1 MCLKLSFHLSS
12 SSKVPSKKTLSICL
26 PMLEFG
32 ESVCNFAVPIPILY
46 SMYTNFCYTLISN
59 FLRNVIRSREVTHK
73 NKCIHF
79 LQFLVLLLVATEFAI
94 NKKWLGSQ
102 TWENISRLSSKDNNS
117 FCYLSCLWW
126 PFLHVRL
133 VAKFICVWFH
143 KPSLSSFHSIGMK
156 DKTCTNS
163 PLISLRKFG
172 LSFVE
177 QEASLTIDLQVFTFR
192 DQGRDCNFRAWHWK
206 KNQAVSQEKKV

>member
-1 MCLKLSFHLSS
+1 MY
-12 SSKVPSKKTLSICL
+12 VTLQFPFPFSIQCTQT
-26 PMLEFG
+26 
-32 ESVCNFAVPIPILY
+32 FA
-46 SMYTNFCYTLISN
+46 THWISN

-143 KPSLSSFHSIGMK
+143 KPSLSSFHFIGMK

-206 KNQAVSQEKKV
+206 KIKLCPRKRKFKDQNVKQILLKGFCSLLLLFYLL